1 METATETAMHELLDS
16 TVLFIGISL
25 IEIVRQ
31 INVQNLYS
39 L

>member
-1 METATETAMHELLDS
+1 METATEIAMHELLDS
-16 TVLFIGISL
+16 TVFIGISL